1 MYQRFTVKRS
11 VQSNVEPG
19 FSANATD
26 SVGDLSEKVVS
37 LVALAGKNQMD
48 DFVHFLVDGKVEGIQ
63 SEVAAGNTVKKVSL
77 DKLCFGVG

>member
-1 MYQRFTVKRS
+1 MYQRLTVKRS